1 MYRVGRIP
9 RYVRIGSISTELR
22 CPRYVR
28 SPLNFRHYVA
38 ASRTS
43 KWAINGHDVN
53 GHDVT
58 CWNEVFVLLYC
69 L

>member
-1 MYRVGRIP
+1 MDIVAL
-9 RYVRIGSISTELR
+9 RIG
-22 CPRYVR
+22 
-28 SPLNFRHYVA
+28 
-38 ASRTS
+38 
-43 KWAINGHDVN
+43 AINGHDVN